1 MASFQISPP
10 QFFNFALPDE
20 WPRWIRR
27 FERFREA
34 SGLKGKEQASQVN
47 TLVYCMGDE
56 TDDILSSLGLSED
69 DKKSYD
75 TVKTKLNGHF
85 VKHKNLIYERARFN
99 QRMQE
104 EGESVDSFVT
114 SLHCLA
120 EYCGYEGLKKR
131 DDKGPNC
138 SWLERR

>member
-47 TLVYCMGDE
+47 TGVLHGGRDRR
-56 TDDILSSLGLSED
+56 
-69 DKKSYD
+69 
-75 TVKTKLNGHF
+75 HF
-85 VKHKNLIYERARFN
+85 VFAGI
-99 QRMQE
+99 
-104 EGESVDSFVT
+104 V
-114 SLHCLA
+114 
-120 EYCGYEGLKKR
+120 
-131 DDKGPNC
+131 
-138 SWLERR
+138 